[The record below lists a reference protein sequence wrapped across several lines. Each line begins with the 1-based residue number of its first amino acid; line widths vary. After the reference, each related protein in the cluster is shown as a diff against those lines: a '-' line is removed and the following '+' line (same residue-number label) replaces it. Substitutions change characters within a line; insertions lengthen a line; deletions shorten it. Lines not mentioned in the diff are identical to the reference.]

1 MKLDKKFIA
10 PGGWFSLMYPG
21 AWHEFEDTEDVFL
34 FYNPDEWTGNFRI
47 SAFKGE
53 EGYGDKC
60 VKMDL
65 EYNVDVHKVKIG
77 PWQCSTGMQIIE
89 EEGELYLMHTWVL
102 GAGDMAIECSFTVP
116 QGASVADAEAI
127 IASIEMRKE
136 GVKYP
141 AELIPARVAEIFL
154 IDRAYEWM
162 NHTVREELK
171 VDFHGAEE
179 DIVHMQQLV
188 DSGFI
193 PPKKREL
200 WLNVGIVLCAI
211 LTNEV
216 EGWEWKT
223 LVDGNREAPV
233 LQHAVSGR
241 CVDPMKL
248 VWSKVKAGQPVVLA
262 DAYQTALDL
271 C

>member
-1 MKLDKKFIA
+1 MQQNKKFIA
-10 PGGWFSLMYPG
+10 PGGWFSLTYPTS
-21 AWHEFEDTEDVFL
+21 WYEFEDVEDSFL

-47 SAFKGE
+47 SAFKGNK
-53 EGYGDKC
+53 GYGDEC
-60 VKMDL
+60 VEMEL
-65 EYNVDVHKVKIG
+65 QNSVDVHKVKIG
-77 PWQCSTGMQIIE
+77 PWHCAASMEIIE
-89 EEGELYLMHTWVL
+89 ENGELYQMYVWVL
-102 GAGDMAIECSFTVP
+102 GADDLAIECSFTVP
-116 QGASVADAEAI
+116 QGASTAEAEAI
-127 IASIEMRKE
+127 IASIEVRKE

-141 AELIPARVAEIFL
+141 AELIPARVSEIYL

-162 NHTVREELK
+162 NYTVREEFK

-179 DIVHMQQLV
+179 DIVYMQKMV
-188 DSGFI
+188 DSGYI
-193 PPKKREL
+193 PLKKKEL

-233 LQHAVSGR
+233 LQHRVSGK

-248 VWSKVKAGQPVVLA
+248 VWSKVKAGEPVIL
-262 DAYQTALDL
+262 DEAYQSALDL